1 MHRKILCMSFALI
14 FVFVLAGACYAAK
27 EGQEKL
33 MARRAAVVDGYRN
46 LAERVKGLRITSNT
60 YVRDFVAES
69 DQIQTQFDHFLKG
82 AKINPGSER
91 WDGEVYTL
99 RMSLTIEQI
108 VKFIET
114 HYKKT
119 RFLFW
124 TNTTI
129 QQMVTYNKEIKV
141 IEVEGSGTIKIPE
154 ESAGYTSN
162 VKPVR
167 MTDGI
172 PGWDGV
178 TARGRLMAERAAK
191 LDAYRNLAEEV
202 KGLRITS
209 NTYVRDFVAENDMI
223 NTDLDTYIKGIR
235 LAGPYRYKPDGI
247 VECDV
252 EITIADIIKEV
263 HEIWKKYV
271 RRGYK
276 FKRVRWEKVK
286 WEEVITQQNV
296 RVIRATGFGVPP
308 EKYTEKT
315 PVSQLPAGSQSRPS
329 WAYETYSARGYGVP
343 RENETGTIAK
353 LNAVRA
359 AEVDAKRNL
368 AELVYGVK
376 INATTTVRDFAV
388 QNDEVNASVNTFLAG
403 ADVSEPVYL
412 EDGSVEIVASLSM
425 EPLWNSLRN
434 YR

>member
-1 MHRKILCMSFALI
+1 MFKRIVCVSLSLVFIFILANLS
-14 FVFVLAGACYAAK
+14 YATK

-33 MARRAAVVDGYRN
+33 MARRAAIVDGYRN

-82 AKINPGSER
+82 AKIDSGSER

-129 QQMVTYNKEIKV
+129 QQIVTYNKDIKV
-141 IEVEGSGTIKIPE
+141 IEVEGSGTIKG
-154 ESAGYTSN
+154 SAETADYSSN
-162 VKPVR
+162 IKPGR
-167 MTDGI
+167 ITDGI
-172 PGWDGV
+172 PGWEGV

-252 EITIADIIKEV
+252 EVTIVDIIKEV
-263 HEIWKKYV
+263 HEIWNKYV

-276 FKRVRWEKVK
+276 FKRVRWEKVR

-296 RVIRATGFGVPP
+296 RVIKATGFGVPP
-308 EKYTEKT
+308 ERYTEKE
-315 PVSQLPAGSQSRPS
+315 PVSQLPSGSQSRPS
-329 WAYETYSARGYGVP
+329 WSYETYSARGYGVP
-343 RENETGTIAK
+343 RESETGTVAK

-376 INATTTVRDFAV
+376 IRANTTVRDFAV
-388 QNDEVNASVNTFLAG
+388 QNDEVNASVSTFLAG
-403 ADVSEPVYL
+403 AEVSEPVYL
-412 EDGSVEIVASLSM
+412 EDGSVEVVASLPM
-425 EPLWNSLRN
+425 ESLWDSLRN